1 MASTGCRAEPS
12 ALELQ
17 TVTYHWYIVLTRD
30 TTRSRTPASLT
41 PRQRLTRLDRS
52 VQLLSV
58 AWEIVRN
65 EGTGALTLGNLAA
78 RAGVTKPVVYD
89 HFGDRNG
96 LLAALYLGFDQRQN
110 EKIDRAIAASAP
122 TAEARAAVLA
132 DAYVEC
138 VLTEGREIGDLVAAL
153 SGTPE
158 LQKIRRDRAAPFL
171 EKCRAALAPASP
183 CCDVGVA
190 GLHAFLGAA
199 EALSQAAAGCEIS
212 PEQAKHTLRDVIVDM
227 LARQAPGPGT
237 AGSRGAD

>member
-1 MASTGCRAEPS
+1 M
-12 ALELQ
+12 
-17 TVTYHWYIVLTRD
+17 TRD
-30 TTRSRTPASLT
+30 TAPPGPPASPN
-41 PRQRLTRLDRS
+41 PRQRLTRSDRA

-58 AWEIVRN
+58 AWEIVRT
-65 EGTGALTLGNLAA
+65 EGTGALTLGYLAA

-122 TAEARAAVLA
+122 TAEARAEVLA
-132 DAYVEC
+132 RAYVDC

-158 LQKIRRDRAAPFL
+158 LQTIRRDRAAPFM
-171 EKCRAALAPASP
+171 EKFRAALAPASP
-183 CCDVGVA
+183 SGDVGVA

-199 EALSQAAAGCEIS
+199 EALSQAAAGDEIS
-212 PEQAKHTLRDVIVDM
+212 PEQAKHELRDLILDM
-227 LARQAPGPGT
+227 LARQVQGRAT
-237 AGSRGAD
+237 VR

>member
-1 MASTGCRAEPS
+1 MASTGCRADPS
-12 ALELQ
+12 ALDLP
-17 TVTYHWYIVLTRD
+17 TVTYHWYIALTRD
-30 TTRSRTPASLT
+30 SAPPPSPASPN
-41 PRQRLTRLDRS
+41 PRQRLARSDRAI
-52 VQLLSV
+52 QLLSV

-65 EGTGALTLGNLAA
+65 EGTGALTLGYLAA

-89 HFGDRNG
+89 HFQDRNG

-122 TAEARAAVLA
+122 TAEARAEVLA
-132 DAYVEC
+132 AAYVEC

-158 LQKIRRDRAAPFL
+158 LQKIRRDRAAPFM

-183 CCDVGVA
+183 SGDVGVA

-199 EALSQAAAGCEIS
+199 EALSQAAACGEIS
-212 PEQAKHTLRDVIVDM
+212 PEQARNELRDVILNV
-227 LARQAPGPGT
+227 LARQAPGSAT
-237 AGSRGAD
+237 VGSRGTD